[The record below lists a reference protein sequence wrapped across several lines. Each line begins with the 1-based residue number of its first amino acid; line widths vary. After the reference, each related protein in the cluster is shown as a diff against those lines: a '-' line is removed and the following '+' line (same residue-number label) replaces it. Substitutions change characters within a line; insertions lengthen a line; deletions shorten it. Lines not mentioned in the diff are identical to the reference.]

1 MSTTNKTI
9 FDKLA
14 EKADELE
21 LQRKAEELVDAA
33 TKAAHQAVEKVG
45 AYTAE
50 NRDKVEG
57 FLDKAA
63 AKVDEQ
69 TDGKYAD
76 KVAKARAQ
84 ASKGVAK
91 LAEQRTAGTSG
102 PSATPGTTPVAP
114 SVPTASTASGSTAV
128 PASMPG
134 VETPAATTG
143 EPWAQATDSTGTQ
156 SVGEEPGTDPVI

>member
-1 MSTTNKTI
+1 MSTPNKTI

-45 AYTAE
+45 AYTAD

-84 ASKGVAK
+84 ASKGVSK
-91 LAEQRTAGTSG
+91 LAEQGTG
-102 PSATPGTTPVAP
+102 ATPGSAAPTPAT
-114 SVPTASTASGSTAV
+114 SVPPTAPPAV
-128 PASMPG
+128 PG
-134 VETPAATTG
+134 VDTPAAPPS
-143 EPWAQATDSTGTQ
+143 EPWAQATDVTGGHA
-156 SVGEEPGTDPVI
+156 VGEEPGSDPVI